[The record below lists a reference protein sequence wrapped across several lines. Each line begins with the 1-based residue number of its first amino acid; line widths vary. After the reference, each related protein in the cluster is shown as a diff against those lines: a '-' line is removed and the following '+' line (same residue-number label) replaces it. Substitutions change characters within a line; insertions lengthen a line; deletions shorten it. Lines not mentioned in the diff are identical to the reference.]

1 MYLCYWFG
9 TPLKCILAHH
19 CGSIVQLSQTRELSI
34 YVLVLI
40 DYKFSFT
47 RTTTQ
52 MLLIVCSAYLTYL
65 LYFLCI
71 LQIGIFCLP
80 TSSVIPLH
88 DHPGMTV
95 LSKILYGS
103 MHVKSYDW
111 IEPTVLASSQRGH
124 YPALFH
130 KFSVYSLRVID
141 TPVQNPKFIQKIRN

>member
-1 MYLCYWFG
+1 VLYIVE
-9 TPLKCILAHH
+9 ILVIIAHH
-19 CGSIVQLSQTRELSI
+19 YGSILQLSQTSELSMYI
-34 YVLVLI
+34 LVFF
-40 DYKFSFT
+40 DYEFSFT

-52 MLLIVCSAYLTYL
+52 MLLKACSAYLTYL

-88 DHPGMTV
+88 DHPEMTV

-111 IEPTVLASSQRGH
+111 IEPTVLASSQPGC
-124 YPALFH
+124 
-130 KFSVYSLRVID
+130 
-141 TPVQNPKFIQKIRN
+141 